1 MSSRNQPFL
10 TLRQSLVRYRA
21 IELCLERD
29 VLVFINSRGGFM
41 LPLLFFI
48 KRFAY
53 NRQAKKQKQRGVTI
67 MPKMKT
73 HKGAAKRFR
82 KTGTGKLKRA
92 KAFKSHILTKKS
104 AKRKRNLRKGTYVS
118 TTQEKAMKKLLPYL

>member
-1 MSSRNQPFL
+1 
-10 TLRQSLVRYRA
+10 
-21 IELCLERD
+21 
-29 VLVFINSRGGFM
+29 
-41 LPLLFFI
+41 
-48 KRFAY
+48 
-53 NRQAKKQKQRGVTI
+53 

-104 AKRKRNLRKGTYVS
+104 AKRKRNLRKGAYV
-118 TTQEKAMKKLLPYL
+118 

>member
-1 MSSRNQPFL
+1 
-10 TLRQSLVRYRA
+10 
-21 IELCLERD
+21 
-29 VLVFINSRGGFM
+29 
-41 LPLLFFI
+41 
-48 KRFAY
+48 
-53 NRQAKKQKQRGVTI
+53 

-104 AKRKRNLRKGTYVS
+104 AKRKRNLRKG
-118 TTQEKAMKKLLPYL
+118 AMFQLLKKKQ